1 MGILCPEI
9 LTWNQN
15 DPNLLQH
22 FSRYWVTIQI
32 VIPNLELNVELTSKQ
47 AYHKFWRRKLK
58 LLYMYHTRQIYTAQN
73 TAIIF
78 ASFIV

>member
-47 AYHKFWRRKLK
+47 A
-58 LLYMYHTRQIYTAQN
+58 
-73 TAIIF
+73 
-78 ASFIV
+78 